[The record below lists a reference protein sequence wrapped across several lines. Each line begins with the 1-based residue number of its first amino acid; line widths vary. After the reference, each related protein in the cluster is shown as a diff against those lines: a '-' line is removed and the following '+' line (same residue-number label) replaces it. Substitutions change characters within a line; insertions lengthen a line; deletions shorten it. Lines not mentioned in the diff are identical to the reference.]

1 MNLDASNK
9 LLFKSPK
16 KKYFC
21 NVTNNNVFSST
32 PIFTWGKKKK
42 KKKYISD
49 LQYDNIKANS
59 ANTYQHQSG
68 FKYCKQ

>member
-16 KKYFC
+16 KNYFC
-21 NVTNNNVFSST
+21 NVTNINVFSST
-32 PIFTWGKKKK
+32 PIFTWEK
-42 KKKYISD
+42 KKKYMSD